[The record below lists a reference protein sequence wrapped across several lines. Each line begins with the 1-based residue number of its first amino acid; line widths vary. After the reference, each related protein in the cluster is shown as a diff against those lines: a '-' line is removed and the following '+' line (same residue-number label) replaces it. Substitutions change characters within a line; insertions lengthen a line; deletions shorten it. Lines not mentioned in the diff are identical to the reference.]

1 MRSIISQLLE
11 QSKSW
16 NKFIRF
22 VAPIICHLVDIGIYT
37 FCFCTYFFKPLVDSI
52 SQKRH
57 KQQIINANLTEYQ
70 KEYSNLKE
78 QIERLKLVKQYYQK
92 EVKILKQMKSWH
104 LDYET
109 LSKWGKDVT
118 PLDEYRKKLEEEWN
132 RAMQDD
138 DDLDLDDN

>member
-1 MRSIISQLLE
+1 MKDIISRILHECNKCVQL
-11 QSKSW
+11 
-16 NKFIRF
+16 
-22 VAPIICHLVDIGIYT
+22 VVPILYSLTDIAIYT

-52 SQKRH
+52 SQKRS

-70 KEYSNLKE
+70 KESMNLKE
-78 QIERLKLVKQYYQK
+78 QIERLRLVKQYYQE

-118 PLDEYRKKLEEEWN
+118 LLDEYRQEVEDEWN
-132 RAMQDD
+132 RAMQDE
-138 DDLDLDDN
+138 DDLDPEDK

>member
-1 MRSIISQLLE
+1 MKDIISQIFHE
-11 QSKSW
+11 CNKSIQS
-16 NKFIRF
+16 
-22 VAPIICHLVDIGIYT
+22 VVPILYSLIDSGLYT
-37 FCFCTYFFKPLVDSI
+37 FCFCIYFFKPLADSI

-57 KQQIINANLTEYQ
+57 KQEIRNANLDKYQ
-70 KEYSNLKE
+70 KESMNLKE

-118 PLDEYRKKLEEEWN
+118 PLDEYRRKVEEEWN
-132 RAMQDD
+132 RALEEDD
-138 DDLDLDDN
+138 DSDSKN

>member
-1 MRSIISQLLE
+1 MKDIISQIYQE
-11 QSKSW
+11 C
-16 NKFIRF
+16 NKFVQLVI
-22 VAPIICHLVDIGIYT
+22 PIVTYILDFGIYT
-37 FCFCTYFFKPLVDSI
+37 FCFCIYFFRPLVDSI
-52 SQKRH
+52 SQKRD
-57 KQQIINANLTEYQ
+57 KQEIINANLTEYQ

-118 PLDEYRKKLEEEWN
+118 PLDEYRRKVEDEWN
-132 RAMQDD
+132 RAMQDED
-138 DDLDLDDN
+138 DSDKDEK

>member
-1 MRSIISQLLE
+1 MKDIISQIFRE
-11 QSKSW
+11 CNQ
-16 NKFIRF
+16 F
-22 VAPIICHLVDIGIYT
+22 VQLVVPILYSLIDISIYT
-37 FCFCTYFFKPLVDSI
+37 FCFCLCFVKPLINSI
-52 SQKRH
+52 GQKKG
-57 KQQIINANLTEYQ
+57 KQEIINANLTEYQ

-118 PLDEYRKKLEEEWN
+118 PLDEYRRQVEEEWN
-132 RAMQDD
+132 RALEEDRCQIILHFD
-138 DDLDLDDN
+138 

>member
-1 MRSIISQLLE
+1 MISQLLE

-16 NKFIRF
+16 NKFIQF
-22 VAPIICHLVDIGIYT
+22 VAPIIYSVINITIYI
-37 FCFCTYFFKPLVDSI
+37 FCFCIYFFKPLVDSI
-52 SQKRH
+52 SQKRQN
-57 KQQIINANLTEYQ
+57 QQITNANLAECQNEYT
-70 KEYSNLKE
+70 NLKE

-118 PLDEYRKKLEEEWN
+118 PLDKYRRECEDEWN
-132 RAMQDD
+132 QAMQDED
-138 DDLDLDDN
+138 DSDKDDK